1 MALTKI
7 PPAGLEDT
15 GVGAGTV
22 GSASQIPIITVNAQ
36 GQVTAKGTAAL
47 DLSSKVNKS
56 GDSMSGSLS
65 MTSGANVVSSQGGI
79 CLLIWGNARQ
89 RQKHRLQD
97 GGRPRPG

>member
-1 MALTKI
+1 MAITKI
-7 PPAGLEDT
+7 PSAGLEDT

-22 GSASQIPIITVNAQ
+22 GSASQIPVITVNAQ

-65 MTSGANVVSSQGGI
+65 MTSGANVVS
-79 CLLIWGNARQ
+79 
-89 RQKHRLQD
+89 
-97 GGRPRPG
+97 